1 MSQSLWDMRPLVQD
15 AAQQTGESS
24 IRQENLGS
32 APYRMR
38 RGYQKITGFVWHAA
52 GWRKAM
58 GTAASEIQR
67 AVQFKSDLETNY
79 LLIWNIENS
88 SVHTPQTR
96 LKLGLS

>member
-1 MSQSLWDMRPLVQD
+1 
-15 AAQQTGESS
+15 
-24 IRQENLGS
+24 
-32 APYRMR
+32 
-38 RGYQKITGFVWHAA
+38 
-52 GWRKAM
+52 M